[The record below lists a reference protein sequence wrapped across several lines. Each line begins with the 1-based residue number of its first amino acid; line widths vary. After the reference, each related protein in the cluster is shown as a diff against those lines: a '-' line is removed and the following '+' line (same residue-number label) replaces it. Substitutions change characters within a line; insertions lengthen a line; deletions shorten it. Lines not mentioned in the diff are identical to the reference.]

1 MGLRDSDI
9 NSSVKRLA
17 SASVKTEQKLDL
29 AFLAD
34 FLRRKIGM
42 DLGEDKRYLVES
54 RLGPIATREK
64 MAGVSALIDLLKRE
78 PGHPL
83 VEDVIDAMT
92 THETLFFRDKEP
104 FEYLKRTLLPELLK
118 ARKARRTLRIW
129 SAACSTGQE
138 PYSLMMLLDEIIGAN
153 RELGSFKD
161 WKIEI
166 IATDI
171 SRATLRRAEAGIY
184 STFEV
189 ARGLPE
195 ALKARWFRPLADG
208 GWQFKDELRKRVSFK
223 IQNLTDSPAE
233 LGTFDLV
240 LCRNVLIYFGLED
253 KRKILGRLAGALTMD
268 GRLML
273 GGAETVLG
281 ITQEFKREP
290 GTSVAV
296 YRKS

>member
-1 MGLRDSDI
+1 
-9 NSSVKRLA
+9 
-17 SASVKTEQKLDL
+17 
-29 AFLAD
+29 
-34 FLRRKIGM
+34 
-42 DLGEDKRYLVES
+42 
-54 RLGPIATREK
+54 
-64 MAGVSALIDLLKRE
+64 
-78 PGHPL
+78 L

-195 ALKARWFRPLADG
+195 ALKARWFRPLADE